1 MQLARD
7 EKKPLKIL
15 SASSFTMVW
24 FNEEL
29 RFYPCFCDITGKQLE
44 IWPNTNPPF
53 TKIEI
58 KTTVTGID
66 GFAVKH

>member
-1 MQLARD
+1 
-7 EKKPLKIL
+7 
-15 SASSFTMVW
+15 MVW

-53 TKIEI
+53 GKTKI

-66 GFAVKH
+66 GFVVKH